1 MVLVPRQ
8 PAGVSTPTRC
18 SPSGSTASAVVVA
31 ALHGSSSQDLAE
43 MIVTTTSVVYPVHV
57 DAVLD
62 LRLSRWLWL
71 VKWLLVIPHYV
82 VLGFLWIGFAVT
94 SVVAFFAI
102 LFTGRYPRAIF
113 TYNVGVLRWSWR
125 VAYYAYG
132 ALGTDRYPPFTLD
145 EVEDYPAHLSIDYPQ
160 HLSRGLVLVKWWLLA
175 IPHYIIVGIFVGG
188 GTWVG
193 TRANHDWQWNLGGGS
208 WGGGGLV
215 GILVLIAAVIL
226 AVTGAYPRTLYDVIL
241 GMNRWALRVAAYAG
255 LMTDVYPPFRLDR
268 GGSDPGVMELRGGTA
283 PAPVTGTT
291 GERAT
296 SEATITAGTAT
307 TATPMSG
314 TGGPSGAPGRSWTP
328 GRIVMLVS
336 GSIVSLMSLGLIL
349 GGVALTVVER
359 TSRDGRYLT
368 SPTVSL
374 ATGGYAITS
383 ERITLGRVDRAVSY
397 PSGLLDTA
405 RIRVTA
411 TDPARP
417 VFVGVA
423 PTASVQAYLAG
434 VHHATVNSIGVTG
447 TTYVEHAGSTAVA
460 LPGQQGFWAES
471 ISGTGPQ
478 ALTWAPTSGD
488 WTIVVMNVDGT
499 ADVAVRADAAV
510 TVPNLNLIALALFVA
525 GAAVMVIGVLLVAV
539 PIRAAARDH
548 GGTGSVPPAAVS

>member
-1 MVLVPRQ
+1 
-8 PAGVSTPTRC
+8 
-18 SPSGSTASAVVVA
+18 
-31 ALHGSSSQDLAE
+31 
-43 MIVTTTSVVYPVHV
+43 V

-62 LRLSRWLWL
+62 QRLSRWLWL

-82 VLGFLWIGFAVT
+82 VLAFLWIGFVVT
-94 SVVAFFAI
+94 SIVAFFAI
-102 LFTGRYPRAIF
+102 LFTGKYPQAIF

-193 TRANHDWQWNLGGGS
+193 TRADHDWQWNLGGGS

-226 AVTGAYPRTLYDVIL
+226 AVTGAYPRKLYDIIL
-241 GMNRWALRVAAYAG
+241 GLNRWALRVAAYAG
-255 LMTDVYPPFRLDR
+255 LMTDVYPPFRLDL
-268 GGSDPGVMELRGGTA
+268 GGSDPDVLALVGGPA
-283 PAPVTGTT
+283 PAPVN
-291 GERAT
+291 
-296 SEATITAGTAT
+296 GTAT
-307 TATPMSG
+307 EPAARTTATSTTGTSTTVAPTTPASAMSPMVG
-314 TGGPSGAPGRSWTP
+314 TGGPARGPGRPWTP

-336 GSIVSLMSLGLIL
+336 GSIVALMSLGLIL
-349 GGVALTVVER
+349 GGLALTVVER
-359 TSRDGRYLT
+359 TSREGGYLT

-383 ERITLGRVDRAVSY
+383 ERITLGQIDRGVSY
-397 PSGLLDTA
+397 PSGILDTA

-423 PTASVQAYLAG
+423 PTASVDAYLAG
-434 VHHATVNSIGVTG
+434 VAYSTVNTIGVSG
-447 TTYVEHAGSTAVA
+447 TRYVQHAGSTAVA
-460 LPGQQGFWAES
+460 LPGQQGFWTAS
-471 ISGTGPQ
+471 VTGTGTQ
-478 ALTWAPTSGD
+478 ALAWTPATGD
-488 WTIVVMNVDGT
+488 WTIVVMNADGT
-499 ADVAVRADAAV
+499 ANLAVRADAAA
-510 TVPNLNLIALALFVA
+510 TVPSLNWIAVALFVA
-525 GAAVMVIGVLLVAV
+525 GAVVLLIGLVLITV
-539 PIRAAARDH
+539 PLRSASRDH
-548 GGTGSVPPAAVS
+548 GGTGPLPPTAVG